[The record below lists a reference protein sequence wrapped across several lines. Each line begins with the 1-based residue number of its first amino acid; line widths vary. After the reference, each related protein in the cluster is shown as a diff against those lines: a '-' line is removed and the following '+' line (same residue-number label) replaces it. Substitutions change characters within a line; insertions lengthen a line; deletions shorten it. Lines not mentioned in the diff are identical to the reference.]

1 LSAKKANSLMVTL
14 AEGLTGYM
22 TFQTRTGLSPA
33 FHRYLLFD
41 PIVRIA
47 RDKLWKV
54 RSSEVLGDGN
64 EKTPHNSIDFIF
76 ESQTHEGLVVGLQ
89 LKWYDESGT
98 QLHLG
103 EDIEKLHLLRKRQEG
118 KESFN
123 FILIALH
130 HTLNNPDAD
139 HQLPKIRNADLDQ
152 LQLCYSTD
160 YPTRYSRYGAVVF
173 EVKYTSQLHL

>member
-1 LSAKKANSLMVTL
+1 MSAKKANSLMVTL

-54 RSSEVLGDGN
+54 RSNEVLADGSEN
-64 EKTPHNSIDFIF
+64 MSKNSIDFIF
-76 ESQTHEGLVVGLQ
+76 ESQTHNDLVVGLQ
-89 LKWYDESGT
+89 LKWHDESDT
-98 QLHLG
+98 PLNLG
-103 EDIEKLHLLRKRQEG
+103 GDIGKLHLLYKRQEG

-123 FILIALH
+123 FILIASH
-130 HTLNNPDAD
+130 HTFNNPDAN
-139 HQLPKIRNADLDQ
+139 HQLPKVRNADLDQ
-152 LQLCYSTD
+152 LRLCYSTE
-160 YPTRYSRYGAVVF
+160 YPTRYSRYGATVF
-173 EVKYTSQLHL
+173 EVKYSSQLHL